1 MRKIL
6 GARLRH
12 ALALAVFLC
21 LVTTKSSLAAN
32 IVVDGQFAD
41 WAGKPN
47 LTDPAGD
54 VTPARDDLTAFYWAT
69 NPGDPT
75 TYFMVQRS
83 FPVGNTKGFF
93 HIFIDTNCNGNYGE
107 ATDRA
112 IYVTFDPNAL
122 VGLTALDV
130 YPGNSPGAG
139 VPISTNAGNWG
150 DPAGPAPNGST
161 RTEFGVSFANLGIS
175 ANQQICFWLGSYQN
189 YDDVTFVDRIPGT
202 GDITWTPIPALDYP
216 LLAVVVGGVV
226 VVVWKRKAFA
236 GWVPG
241 RKA

>member
-21 LVTTKSSLAAN
+21 LITTRSSLAAN

-47 LTDPAGD
+47 LTDPAAD

-83 FPVGNTKGFF
+83 FPGGNTKGFF

-122 VGLTALDV
+122 VGLTTVDV
-130 YPGNSPGAG
+130 YAGNSPGVGA
-139 VPISTNAGNWG
+139 PISTASGNWG
-150 DPAGPAPNGST
+150 NPAGPAPNDST

-175 ANQQICFWLGSYQN
+175 ANL
-189 YDDVTFVDRIPGT
+189 DRIPGT

-216 LLAVVVGGVV
+216 LLALVVGGVV

-236 GWVPG
+236 GWGLLAARPNSVALPW
-241 RKA
+241 RKR